1 MVKGGWKR
9 IETSD
14 HSDEVDY
21 TFVYSNQELEKI
33 LKTVPLRDFIYS
45 QHQHTLPTYAELKIL
60 QLQRKCYSQNQ
71 PSVSTEILG

>member
-1 MVKGGWKR
+1 MRLTYGTQAWFPNEQHMRKLEICWFQCLRNMVKGGWKR

-33 LKTVPLRDFIYS
+33 LKTVPLRDFI
-45 QHQHTLPTYAELKIL
+45 
-60 QLQRKCYSQNQ
+60 
-71 PSVSTEILG
+71 